1 MPEHGGRLD
10 LLAQHITMRRELE
23 RYRPVQLDQHQ
34 SSLGPD
40 LSSGSGQ
47 GTLTCRFGEWEERLA
62 DQLDWGD
69 GLGLGRVQ

>member
-1 MPEHGGRLD
+1 
-10 LLAQHITMRRELE
+10 MRRELE

-34 SSLGPD
+34 SGVGPD
-40 LSSGSGQ
+40 LSSSSSQ
-47 GTLTCRFGEWEERLA
+47 RARTRRIREWEERSA

>member
-1 MPEHGGRLD
+1 
-10 LLAQHITMRRELE
+10 MRRELE

-47 GTLTCRFGEWEERLA
+47 GAHTRRFGEWEECLE
-62 DQLDWGD
+62 DQLDRGD